1 MKAILLTIGNEVL
14 NGQVVDTNAAWI
26 AQQLLAQ
33 GVPVKEKWSVSD
45 TIEAIRDG
53 LTHSARRGE
62 LIITTGGLGPTADDL
77 TCEALAQ
84 YMGVKRIF
92 HEATFENLRKI
103 FAGFHREPGLQHRE
117 QCTLPDGVT
126 ILPNS
131 AGTAPGM
138 YCKVNDVHIIALP
151 GVPFE
156 MKAIFDPHV
165 IDLLREIKSGP
176 RRISHTFNTVG
187 EGETVLEE
195 LLRPITS
202 ALPTN
207 VGFAF
212 LPDIYRVRIRVDLDS
227 ESEADYQAW
236 LSTLELVRT
245 ALKTYLVGENE
256 ITLEVA
262 IGQLLQKRNWML
274 ATAESCTGG
283 YLAHLITSISG
294 ASMYY
299 KGSIVA
305 YHNAIKEGLLYV
317 DKATLDEYGSVSEET
332 VIAMAQGALKSLDT
346 QVAVSISGIAGPGG
360 GTASKPVGLVW
371 LALADTNGRLKT
383 YKINRSRDRSIN
395 IRGAAVMA
403 LILLHRFLLPE

>member
-1 MKAILLTIGNEVL
+1 
-14 NGQVVDTNAAWI
+14 
-26 AQQLLAQ
+26 
-33 GVPVKEKWSVSD
+33 
-45 TIEAIRDG
+45 
-53 LTHSARRGE
+53 
-62 LIITTGGLGPTADDL
+62 
-77 TCEALAQ
+77 
-84 YMGVKRIF
+84 
-92 HEATFENLRKI
+92 
-103 FAGFHREPGLQHRE
+103 
-117 QCTLPDGVT
+117 
-126 ILPNS
+126 
-131 AGTAPGM
+131 M